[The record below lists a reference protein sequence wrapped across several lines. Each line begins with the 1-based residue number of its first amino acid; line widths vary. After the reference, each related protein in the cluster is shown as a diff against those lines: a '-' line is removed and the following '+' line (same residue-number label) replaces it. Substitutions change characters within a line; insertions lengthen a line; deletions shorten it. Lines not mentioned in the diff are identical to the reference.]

1 MRRALAIMLGL
12 MACRPGEPRPSG
24 GPPASAATLTDD
36 AGRSVT
42 VQVPARRIVS
52 LAPSL
57 TELVFALGGGS
68 RLVGRTTWCKYP
80 PAALT
85 VPVVGDG
92 LSPNVEAIASR
103 TPDLVLLY
111 RSPLT
116 ESAARQLAA
125 LGIPALILRHDRL
138 ADVGRTARLLGPLVG
153 SPAAGDS
160 IGRIFDSIA
169 ANPAPPVRARVA
181 FVAWDDPPIVLGG
194 GSYLTE
200 VARLAGAENVFGDL
214 TAASATVSLETIVA
228 RNPDW
233 IVVLDDSGGDSVRV
247 PHAVFPAPAGRPQW
261 DVVPAVRNRRFLV
274 LPGALFGRPTP
285 ATPRAVAALRQG
297 LEAAR

>member
-1 MRRALAIMLGL
+1 MRRLVLLALFIA
-12 MACRPGEPRPSG
+12 ACSPAGHRPAEAGRPV
-24 GPPASAATLTDD
+24 TDD
-36 AGRSVT
+36 AGRT
-42 VQVPARRIVS
+42 VQVPVPATRIVS
-52 LAPSL
+52 LAPSI

-80 PAALT
+80 PAAERI
-85 VPVVGDG
+85 PVVGDG
-92 LSPNVEAIASR
+92 LSPSVEAIAGR
-103 TPDLVLLY
+103 HPDLVLLY

-116 ESAARQLAA
+116 ETAAGQLAA

-153 SPAAGDS
+153 TGGAGDS

-169 ANPAPPVRARVA
+169 TAPLPPVRTRLA

-214 TAASATVSLETIVA
+214 SAASATVSLEAIAA

-247 PHAVFPAPAGRPQW
+247 PRGTYPRPAGQPGWQ
-261 DVVPAVRNRRFLV
+261 VVPAVRDRRFLV
-274 LPGALFGRPTP
+274 LPGALFGRPSP
-285 ATPRAVAALRQG
+285 ATPVAVAALRRG
-297 LEAAR
+297 LAAAR